1 MSKKVYMVGHECDD
15 KGWKM
20 GYHSFTRPEDA
31 VQLMRDYVA
40 KNIRY
45 SRSQGLVVRN
55 LHVWRDTVMNDAS
68 EKSQTISYMSDGH
81 FHEFRV
87 WAVNLHSERI
97 PANDV
102 IGY

>member
-20 GYHSFTRPEDA
+20 GYHSFTLPQDA

-45 SRSQGLVVRN
+45 SRSQGRVVKN
-55 LHVWRDTVMNDAS
+55 LYVWRDTVMNDAS
-68 EKSQTISYMSDGH
+68 ENSQTISYMCDGH

-87 WAVNLHSERI
+87 LAVDLHSERI
-97 PANDV
+97 PAKDV
-102 IGY
+102 ISY